1 MSENLY
7 GAAGATEPD
16 FGAQMDPL
24 GTANSPGFGQA
35 VPGAEPAAGFG
46 AAPASANIE
55 APPAASVKIGKT
67 ITKKKLS
74 IRKKIAFGA
83 GGFLAAF
90 LGLVIVLTP
99 EPRKIVA
106 TPAPPATRPA
116 AAEQMGA
123 PGASA
128 GAATVMGGA
137 PTPAPE
143 SAAGAQAAF
152 VETPPA
158 AAPAAAQATPGV
170 APAHPS
176 AASPAL
182 AASAQAP
189 AGPTVPPATSAT
201 APAPT
206 GAAAQIAVPHSAPA
220 PAVAP
225 AEKLVMIKD
234 KAPAAAVSPSEL
246 ASRVAMLEKRLARY
260 EREEARQRAQ
270 AAKSAEQN
278 RTAVRVALPAPATI
292 AAAPYRSVAAAP
304 AVEMRKPAMLSTDTV
319 RVIGVSTRHGVTTA
333 LVDFGGVKQ
342 RVAAG
347 DAIAGLGVVGSIAV
361 DAAGT
366 PVVEVNGVRYQ

>member
-24 GTANSPGFGQA
+24 GTANPQGFGQA
-35 VPGAEPAAGFG
+35 VPGAEAAAGFG
-46 AAPASANIE
+46 AAPANANIG

-74 IRKKIAFGA
+74 TRKKIAFGA

-90 LGLVIVLTP
+90 LALVIVLTP

-143 SAAGAQAAF
+143 SSGAQAAF

-158 AAPAAAQATPGV
+158 APPAAAQATSGV

-201 APAPT
+201 APATT
-206 GAAAQIAVPHSAPA
+206 GAAAQIAVPHPASA

-270 AAKSAEQN
+270 AAKTAEQN

-292 AAAPYRSVAAAP
+292 AAAPNRPVPAAP
-304 AVEMRKPAMLSTDTV
+304 PVEMRKSAMLSTDTV